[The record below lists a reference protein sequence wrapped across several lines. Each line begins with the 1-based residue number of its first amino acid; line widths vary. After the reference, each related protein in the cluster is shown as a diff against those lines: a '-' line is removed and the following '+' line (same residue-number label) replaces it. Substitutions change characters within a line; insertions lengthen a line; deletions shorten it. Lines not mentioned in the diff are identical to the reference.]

1 MSKRVRKGEILRN
14 AVCELRKK
22 YGEFEEK
29 SLKEFLF
36 VKGKIVENFEGSE
49 KL

>member
-1 MSKRVRKGEILRN
+1 
-14 AVCELRKK
+14 
-22 YGEFEEK
+22 
-29 SLKEFLF
+29 LKEFLF